1 MVMRNPSGEPDPH
14 RAASPWTLAF
24 AALLATA
31 FAGFVA
37 LGVWQVERM
46 GWKHAL
52 IARVDARVH
61 AAPVAPPLRARWAS
75 ITEASDGYRRV
86 RLVGSYLPVREVRT
100 LAVTD
105 LGAGAWTLAP
115 LRTEAG
121 DIVFVNR
128 GFVPNG
134 QRAASPPAGRVEVVG
149 LLRLPE
155 PGGGFLRRNQP
166 AQDRWYSRDIAAMAA
181 ARGLPADAVAPFFVD
196 AEADSAER
204 TWPRAGLT
212 VVHFRDAHLSY
223 ALTWFGLA
231 LLSALGL
238 GRLLVSRRRLRQDV
252 G

>member
-1 MVMRNPSGEPDPH
+1 MTLPASV
-14 RAASPWTLAF
+14 AASHPRANSAWTLAF

-37 LGVWQVERM
+37 LGVWQIERM

-52 IARVDARVH
+52 IARVDQRVR
-61 AAPVAPPLRARWAS
+61 AAPVAPPARAQWPS

-86 RLVGSYLPVREVRT
+86 RLVGTFLPVRDART

-115 LRTEAG
+115 LRTETG

-134 QRAASPPAGRVEVVG
+134 RRAASPPDGRVQVVG
-149 LLRLPE
+149 LLRLSE

-166 AQDRWYSRDIAAMAA
+166 VQDRWYSRDVAAIAA
-181 ARGLPADAVAPFFVD
+181 ARGLPASAVAPFFVD
-196 AEADSAER
+196 AEAGRAER

-212 VVHFRDAHLSY
+212 IVHFRDAHLSY

-231 LLSALGL
+231 LLCALG
-238 GRLLVSRRRLRQDV
+238 GARLLVSRRRLGQDAR
-252 G
+252 